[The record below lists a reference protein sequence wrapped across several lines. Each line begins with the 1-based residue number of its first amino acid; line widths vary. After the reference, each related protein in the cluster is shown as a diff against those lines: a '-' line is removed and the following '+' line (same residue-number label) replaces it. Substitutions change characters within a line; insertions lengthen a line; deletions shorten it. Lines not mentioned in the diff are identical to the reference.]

1 MRRQDQGVIKPNAIN
16 TVAVLVIL
24 ILAASFTLVLWVAS
38 NWHDQQRIGQIIVFS
53 LCLLVGLCLLA
64 SKSVTPALVSPG
76 TRWGMATL
84 LLVGLISAL
93 LARHTS
99 WALAELSLAA
109 LSIALGGFIAISRR
123 TTGPALD
130 QVLIG
135 TIVLMCSILL
145 ALYFFIYH
153 LMITKDIEPFVS
165 YRLLWGFSN
174 PRFFGQFLSLTLPLI
189 VFPLL
194 CDGTSRREVVV
205 VSVLAAL
212 WWTVAIT
219 SGSRGLA
226 LGMAAAMAWL
236 SLSGTAGRRWS
247 LLQLRSAV
255 FGLLIYLVL
264 LSVIPAWLDIEVA
277 AHVSERLHTSLS
289 LREVLWLQALQMILE
304 RPLLG
309 FGPMHF
315 SDYYNAVAAH
325 PHQAILQWASEWGI
339 PSALAVTAIVFLA
352 ARATFRTL
360 RATANSC
367 TSPDALRVCLAGSI
381 AAALTLSMV
390 DGVLVMPN
398 TQLWLAIL
406 GGWLLGLHPV
416 TSPRDPPTFLLRSA
430 WVTTQALAVVL
441 LWSIVIRDFPI
452 LAEQNKSYIQ
462 DFDSPLQP
470 RFWSQGVI
478 GDLDQAQATQDLYRR
493 QKESNT
499 FRNRTADGVVNDH

>member
-1 MRRQDQGVIKPNAIN
+1 MRRREQELVRPGVMGKG
-16 TVAVLVIL
+16 VLLAIL
-24 ILAASFTLVLWVAS
+24 ILLASLPLVLWIAPD
-38 NWHDQQRIGQIIVFS
+38 WHDQQRVGQVMVFS
-53 LCLLVGLCLLA
+53 LCLLASTSSLA
-64 SKSVTPALVSPG
+64 SKPAAPALVSPEI
-76 TRWGMATL
+76 RWCIVSL
-84 LLVGLISAL
+84 LLTGLGSAL
-93 LARHTS
+93 LARHS
-99 WALAELSLAA
+99 AWALAELSLVAS
-109 LSIALGGFIAISRR
+109 SIALGGFVAMSRR
-123 TTGPALD
+123 AIGPDFD
-130 QVLIG
+130 QALIG
-135 TIVLMCSILL
+135 TLALVSSCLL
-145 ALYFFIYH
+145 AMYFFIYH
-153 LMITKDIEPFVS
+153 LMITKDIEPFVA

-194 CDGTSRREVVV
+194 HDGTSRREAVV
-205 VSVLAAL
+205 VSILAAL

-247 LLQLRSAV
+247 RLQLRSAV

-339 PSALAVTAIVFLA
+339 PSALAVTALVVLA
-352 ARATFRTL
+352 AQATFRTL

-406 GGWLLGLHPV
+406 GGWLLGLRPV
-416 TSPRDPPTFLLRSA
+416 TSPRDPPTFLLRSV
-430 WVTTQALAVVL
+430 WVVTQVLAVAL
-441 LWSIVIRDFPI
+441 LWGIVIRDLPT
-452 LAEQNKSYIQ
+452 LATQNKNYIQ
-462 DFDSPLQP
+462 VFDAHLQP
-470 RFWSQGVI
+470 RFWLQGVI
-478 GDLDQAQATQDLYRR
+478 ADLDQAQATQGPYRP

-499 FRNRTADGVVNDH
+499 LRNRTADGVVNDH